1 MFHYLRG
8 MRSIILIILSL
19 SALSLSAQ
27 GNWKLLS
34 NVEIL
39 TRMDGER
46 GYEISYPKFG
56 DSVLKLDHQSI
67 TLKGYMIPLDDMIGQ
82 RYFVLS
88 ALPYNICFFCG
99 GAGPETVAEVKTKS
113 EVRFTDDAITVRGI
127 LKLNPDD
134 PDHLMYI
141 VEEAEIINP

>member
-1 MFHYLRG
+1 MPVL
-8 MRSIILIILSL
+8 
-19 SALSLSAQ
+19 AQ
-27 GNWKLLS
+27 GNWKLLTD
-34 NVEIL
+34 VEIL
-39 TRMDGER
+39 TRMDEEQ

-56 DSVLKLDHQSI
+56 DSVLKLDDQSI

-82 RYFVLS
+82 QYFVLS

-113 EVRFTDDAITVRGI
+113 EVRFTDDAVTVQGT

-134 PDHLMYI
+134 PDHLMY
-141 VEEAEIINP
+141 VLEDAEIINP

>member
-1 MFHYLRG
+1 
-8 MRSIILIILSL
+8 MRTVLLIIFTLNTLPVLS
-19 SALSLSAQ
+19 Q
-27 GNWKLLS
+27 GNWKLLTD
-34 NVEIL
+34 VEIL
-39 TRMDGER
+39 TRMDDAQ

-56 DSVLKLDHQSI
+56 NSVLKLDNQSI

-82 RYFVLS
+82 QYFVLS

-113 EVRFTDDAITVRGI
+113 EVRFTDDAVTVQGT

-134 PDHLMYI
+134 PDHLMYVI
-141 VEEAEIINP
+141 EDAEVINP

>member
-1 MFHYLRG
+1 M
-8 MRSIILIILSL
+8 
-19 SALSLSAQ
+19 AQ
-27 GNWKLLS
+27 GNWKLLTD
-34 NVEIL
+34 VEIL
-39 TRMDGER
+39 TRMDESQ

-56 DSVLKLDHQSI
+56 ESVQQLDGTSI

-88 ALPYNICFFCG
+88 ALPFNVCFFCG
-99 GAGPETVAEVKTKS
+99 GAGPETVAEVKTRS
-113 EVRFTDDAITVRGI
+113 EIRFTDDAITVRGK

-141 VEEAEIINP
+141 LEDAEIINP

>member
-1 MFHYLRG
+1 MDD
-8 MRSIILIILSL
+8 
-19 SALSLSAQ
+19 AQ
-27 GNWKLLS
+27 
-34 NVEIL
+34 
-39 TRMDGER
+39 

-56 DSVLKLDHQSI
+56 NSVLKLDNQSI

-82 RYFVLS
+82 QYFVLS

-113 EVRFTDDAITVRGI
+113 EVRFTDDAVTVQGT

-134 PDHLMYI
+134 PDHLMYVI
-141 VEEAEIINP
+141 EDAEVINP